1 METSD
6 YLDVFLEESDE
17 HIQAMNNHLL
27 ELEKNPENLE
37 RIQDIFRSA
46 HTLKGMAGT
55 MAFHDIASLTHQ
67 MENVFDQ
74 MRNEEV
80 KVKEEVVDI
89 IFQAMEALE
98 EMLAAIRQ
106 GDSGSMDVE
115 SLVLRLQALDGEDV
129 RRKEEKCE
137 VKEQLELD
145 EYQQTV
151 VKQAEEQ
158 GFTPMQVTVQLADD
172 CLLKAA
178 RVYMVF
184 EVLEEF
190 GEVIKSEPPV
200 ETLEDEDFETTFT
213 VVILTK
219 SPAADIESRIHN
231 ISEIQ
236 SVGCLIS
243 RRCLSLPEFCRMDE
257 GDGNDDKAEGEQKL
271 AGQHGKAQGEGSPD
285 GQHDNQEQKRTSQDQ
300 QENVKGTQSKPG
312 GHNGKQVTSKTIRVS
327 SERIDH
333 LMNLFEE
340 LVLDRGRL
348 EDISAKKNDH
358 ELTETVEHI
367 GKVSQDMQDL
377 ILTMRMVPVEQ
388 VFNRFPRMVR
398 GLAKDLG
405 KDINLEI
412 IGADTELDRT
422 VIDEIGDPLVHL
434 IRNSIDHGI
443 ETEEIRK
450 AAGKPGTGKLILRAY
465 HSGNHVF
472 IEIEDDG
479 SGINREKV
487 VQKAIENGLVTVDR
501 ADNLKDEE
509 VYQLLLTSGFS
520 TAEQVSDIS
529 GRGVGLDA
537 VSKKIESL
545 GGHIFIESEAGQGSK
560 FSIQLPLTLSILSS
574 LLVHVENEIF
584 AIPLSSVVET
594 VLLDERD
601 IMHSHRQK
609 VMDFRG
615 KVIPLLSLTEVLEVP
630 ASVQEKE
637 DKYLSVVVVKKGE
650 KMTGLMVDSFIGNKE
665 VVLKSLGN
673 YMKDVFAISG
683 ATILGNGQVSL
694 IIDPNALVK

>member
-1 METSD
+1 METTD

-17 HIQAMNNHLL
+17 HLQAINNHLL

-37 RIQDIFRSA
+37 MVHEIFRSA

-55 MAFHDIASLTHQ
+55 MQFQDIASLTHQ
-67 MENVFDQ
+67 MENVFDK
-74 MRNEEV
+74 MRNNEL
-80 KVKEEVVDI
+80 KVNEHVVDI
-89 IFQAMEALE
+89 IFQAVEALE
-98 EMLAAIRQ
+98 QMVEAIRQ
-106 GDSGSMDVE
+106 GESGSMDVTA
-115 SLVLRLQALDGEDV
+115 LVSHLKDIEGGDDQTELEHKAA
-129 RRKEEKCE
+129 
-137 VKEQLELD
+137 KEQFNPHMNLD
-145 EYQQTV
+145 EYQMTV
-151 VKQAEEQ
+151 VKQAIEQ
-158 GFTPMQVTVQLADD
+158 GFTPFQITVNLSED

-184 EVLEEF
+184 EVFEEF
-190 GEVIKSEPPV
+190 GEIIKSVPAV
-200 ETLEDEDFETTFT
+200 EELEAEEFETQFS
-213 VVILTK
+213 VVVLSK
-219 SPAADIESRIHN
+219 APAAEIEARVHT
-231 ISEIQ
+231 ISEIE
-236 SVGCLIS
+236 SVTLTA
-243 RRCLSLPEFCRMDE
+243 LDM
-257 GDGNDDKAEGEQKL
+257 
-271 AGQHGKAQGEGSPD
+271 
-285 GQHDNQEQKRTSQDQ
+285 
-300 QENVKGTQSKPG
+300 NVKKAMDKKTVQDHLDKTKESQSTSANN
-312 GHNGKQVTSKTIRVS
+312 NGKHTSSKTIRVS
-327 SERIDH
+327 SERIDQ

-348 EDISAKKNDH
+348 EDISAKKNDL

-367 GKVSQDMQDL
+367 AKVSQDMQDL

-405 KDINLEI
+405 KNIDLEI

-443 ETEEIRK
+443 ETEEARRR
-450 AAGKPGTGKLILRAY
+450 AGKPSNGKLILRAY

-479 SGINREKV
+479 AGINREKV
-487 VQKAIENGLVTVDR
+487 VQKAIENGLITGDR
-501 ADNLKDEE
+501 AEELKDED
-509 VYQLLLTSGFS
+509 VYQLILASGFS
-520 TAEQVSDIS
+520 TADKVSDIS

-537 VSKKIESL
+537 VSNKIAAL
-545 GGHIFIESEAGQGSK
+545 GGHIFIESDPGRGSK

-574 LLVHVENEIF
+574 LLVHVQKEIF
-584 AIPLSSVVET
+584 GIPLSSVVET
-594 VLLDERD
+594 VLLNEQD
-601 IMHSHRQK
+601 IMYSHRQQ

-615 KVIPLLSLTEVLEVP
+615 KIIPLLSLKEVLEVP
-630 ASVQEKE
+630 GYEQDKE
-637 DKYLSVVVVKKGE
+637 QKHLSVVIVKKGE
-650 KMTGLMVDSFIGNKE
+650 RMTGLIVDAFIGKKE

-673 YMKDVFAISG
+673 YLKGIFAISG